1 MFGMLGNRNNTNKYL
16 LIWKVT
22 QIYKYK
28 YTKFKESNKSNMYS
42 MSDVYSFIQMH
53 TCLRKGWE
61 DDTKMLRW
69 GFTGSSVIK
78 SPPANARDPGS
89 IPDPGRSHMPQDN

>member
-1 MFGMLGNRNNTNKYL
+1 MLENRNNTNIYL

-22 QIYKYK
+22 QIYKYIIK
-28 YTKFKESNKSNMYS
+28 CTKFKESNKSNMYS
-42 MSDVYSFIQMH
+42 VSDVCSFIQTH

-89 IPDPGRSHMPQDN
+89 IPGPGRSHMPQDS